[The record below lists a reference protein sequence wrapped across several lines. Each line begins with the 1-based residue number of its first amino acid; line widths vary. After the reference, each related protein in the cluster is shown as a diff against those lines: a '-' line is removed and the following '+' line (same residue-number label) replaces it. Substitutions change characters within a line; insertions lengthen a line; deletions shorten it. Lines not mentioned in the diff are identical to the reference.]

1 MAIDTLGA
9 NALASNSVTTA
20 KISDEAVTSA
30 KVAAGAVAV
39 ADIADGS
46 ITTAKLADN
55 AVTTAKIVDSAVTQP
70 KTVAGKAR
78 NSVINGA
85 MQIAQ
90 KNTSVT
96 GLGGGSIS
104 ADVCDLWYLTPSAT
118 AGRLTKS
125 QVTDSPAGFSNSL
138 KLDCTTADTSIAAGE
153 LLILSHKI
161 EGLNLQQFEKG
172 VSTAKTFAVSF
183 YVKGNAS
190 ATYVCELYD
199 HDNTRQVS
207 QTFSVTTSWSRV
219 SIVFPAD
226 TTGAFDKDNNL
237 SLSLQIWLHAGS
249 TYGGG
254 TLSTT
259 WTSVTQANRAVGITS
274 FFDSTARTFQITGV
288 QLEPVS
294 VTDFEHRLMGDVL
307 LQCQRYLTMFKFVTQ
322 YGTIGSGKA
331 NNTTDC
337 NIHID
342 LPIQMRVKPTITH
355 TDISTMRVDA
365 GTSGNGVRSY
375 NTVNNYL
382 NEYGGLYNL
391 QGASNLGGEGTGV
404 VIRNESTG
412 QQIRFSAE
420 L

>member
-20 KISDEAVTSA
+20 KVADDAITSA

-138 KLDCTTADTSIAAGE
+138 KLD
-153 LLILSHKI
+153 
-161 EGLNLQQFEKG
+161 
-172 VSTAKTFAVSF
+172 
-183 YVKGNAS
+183 
-190 ATYVCELYD
+190 
-199 HDNTRQVS
+199 
-207 QTFSVTTSWSRV
+207 
-219 SIVFPAD
+219 
-226 TTGAFDKDNNL
+226 
-237 SLSLQIWLHAGS
+237 
-249 TYGGG
+249 
-254 TLSTT
+254 
-259 WTSVTQANRAVGITS
+259 
-274 FFDSTARTFQITGV
+274 
-288 QLEPVS
+288 
-294 VTDFEHRLMGDVL
+294 
-307 LQCQRYLTMFKFVTQ
+307 
-322 YGTIGSGKA
+322 
-331 NNTTDC
+331 
-337 NIHID
+337 
-342 LPIQMRVKPTITH
+342 
-355 TDISTMRVDA
+355 
-365 GTSGNGVRSY
+365 
-375 NTVNNYL
+375 
-382 NEYGGLYNL
+382 
-391 QGASNLGGEGTGV
+391 
-404 VIRNESTG
+404 
-412 QQIRFSAE
+412 
-420 L
+420 